1 MDIKRVLLINSNTCS
16 LTKIYPIS
24 LDYLASVLAD
34 NDYKVDTL
42 DLAFMS
48 PPEALKI
55 IREKLRLNQ
64 YLAIGVGIRN
74 LNDEQSG
81 GKNYL
86 PGIIDFIKDIKK
98 LTDKTEIKIILG
110 GPGFSLMPR
119 TILDETG
126 ADYGITGE
134 GESAFA
140 TLLDNIYEYKMPKQ
154 DLLFEAADIVNIS
167 YRRGSWGNFHGYFRN
182 LASGNLQTKRGC
194 PMNCLYCEYP
204 VIEGRNLR
212 LRKPEITAGEFLQ
225 LEKLGFPRIYIVDAT
240 FNNPLYHAKEVLR
253 AFKKVKTKKPWTGF
267 LNPKFIDQELIDLI
281 RQTNGEI
288 PIKITIESGSDKIL
302 RNLNKNFSKADIEKT
317 VKLCRKNKIDFSFT
331 VLFGSPGENRDTVRE
346 TCSLIKESKPSHV
359 SMSIGVFIHPK
370 TPIAAK
376 TYKKL
381 WQHEKDFVNPIIYPC
396 DRRKIKNWIE
406 KELSDTGINYS
417 LYEGGEG

>member
-1 MDIKRVLLINSNTCS
+1 MLLINSNTCS
-16 LTKIYPIS
+16 FAKIYPIS
-24 LDYLASVLAD
+24 LDYLASILKD

-42 DLAFMS
+42 DLAFIS
-48 PPEALKI
+48 PAEALKI
-55 IREKLRLNQ
+55 IREKIRLKQ

-74 LNDEQSG
+74 LNDEQLG

-86 PGIIDFIKDIKK
+86 PEIIDFIRNIKK
-98 LTDKTEIKIILG
+98 LTDKTKIKIILG
-110 GPGFSLMPR
+110 GPGFSLMSR
-119 TILDETG
+119 TILDETK
-126 ADYGITGE
+126 ADYGIIGE
-134 GESAFA
+134 GEKAFV
-140 TLLDNIYEYKMPKQ
+140 TLLNGLSEHKMPEQ
-154 DLLFEAADIVNIS
+154 DLLFDAADIVNIS
-167 YRRGSWGNFHGYFRN
+167 YKRGSWGNFHGYFRN
-182 LASGNLQTKRGC
+182 HASGNLQTKRGC

-204 VIEGRNLR
+204 VIEGRNFR

-240 FNNPLYHAKEVLR
+240 FNNPLYHAKEVLQ
-253 AFKKVKTKKPWTGF
+253 AFKKAGTKKPWTGF
-267 LNPKFIDQELIDLI
+267 LNPKFIDRELIDLI

-302 RNLNKNFSKADIEKT
+302 RNLNKNFSKEDIEKT
-317 VKLCRKNKIDFSFT
+317 VRLCRKNKIDFSFT
-331 VLFGSPGENRDTVRE
+331 VLFGSPGENRGTVRE
-346 TCSLIKESKPSHV
+346 TCKLIKESKPSHV

-381 WQHEKDFVNPIIYPC
+381 WHFETDFINPIIYPC
-396 DRRKIKNWIE
+396 NRDKIKNWIKE
-406 KELSDTGINYS
+406 ELSDTGIDYS